1 MSTRVLR
8 WIRSQRETQA
18 WRNTDAMYRAVVVGV
33 GLIIAGIVVH
43 ALELVLF
50 GAPLLI
56 SAVLAMAVP
65 LPAKPTV
72 RPPRLPRSLEPGRP
86 TQAVFEVAAGPGVEL
101 VALRAPRPDT
111 AGVGRVH
118 LLPGNVQE
126 VRTELNRA
134 NWGEGVDLRPDR
146 LFAGPDALRV
156 YGPVVGVEGRR
167 TVLPPVSALP
177 AGPLPPRPSGL
188 VGVHRSP
195 RPGDSTE
202 LRDIRAFQPGDRLR
216 RVDWR
221 VSLRASA
228 GTGGLLT
235 PDMLHVRERHAD
247 ADATLVL
254 AIDTRVDVG
263 ANLGEWATPAV
274 GAGVRPGGSLD
285 TAVRAASSLAAS
297 YLRQGDRV
305 GLVDLGRPQL
315 SLRPGSGA
323 RHLLRLRHQL
333 VICARSAGWASRPIL
348 RPQQAPAGALV
359 MVLSPFIDDTMVDLT
374 ATAARRGT
382 LVLAVDLLPGLLH
395 AAAGDPWGEPVRA
408 IVRTEH
414 RLRLDT
420 LRGHGIPVMQW
431 GGELPVMLRRLARRG
446 ARR

>member
-1 MSTRVLR
+1 
-8 WIRSQRETQA
+8 
-18 WRNTDAMYRAVVVGV
+18 
-33 GLIIAGIVVH
+33 
-43 ALELVLF
+43 
-50 GAPLLI
+50 
-56 SAVLAMAVP
+56 
-65 LPAKPTV
+65 
-72 RPPRLPRSLEPGRP
+72 
-86 TQAVFEVAAGPGVEL
+86 
-101 VALRAPRPDT
+101 
-111 AGVGRVH
+111 
-118 LLPGNVQE
+118 
-126 VRTELNRA
+126 
-134 NWGEGVDLRPDR
+134 
-146 LFAGPDALRV
+146 
-156 YGPVVGVEGRR
+156 
-167 TVLPPVSALP
+167 VSALP

>member
-1 MSTRVLR
+1 MSKRVRR
-8 WIRSQRETQA
+8 WFDAQRDTDR

-33 GLIIAGIVVH
+33 GLVAAGVVSH
-43 ALELVLF
+43 TLELVLF

-56 SAVLAMAVP
+56 SAVLAVSRP
-65 LPAKPTV
+65 PPTQEPV
-72 RPPRLPRSLEPGRP
+72 IRSPRLPRASETGHA
-86 TQAVFEVAAGPGVEL
+86 TAVFEIDAPGVEL
-101 VALRAPRPDT
+101 VAIRAPRPHT
-111 AGVGRVH
+111 KGIGNVH
-118 LLPGNVQE
+118 LLPGTVTE
-126 VRTELNRA
+126 VTTELNRT

-156 YGPVVGVEGRR
+156 YGPILGRERRR
-167 TVLPPVSALP
+167 TVLPPVRLLP

-216 RVDWR
+216 RIDWR

-228 GTGGLLT
+228 ATGT
-235 PDMLHVRERHAD
+235 DMLHVREHHAD

-263 ANLGEWATPAV
+263 ADVADWSTSVTGSS
-274 GAGVRPGGSLD
+274 VRADGTLD
-285 TAVRAASSLAAS
+285 TAVRAAASLAAT

-315 SLRPGSGA
+315 TLPPGTGA

-333 VICARSAGWASRPIL
+333 VVCASAAGWASRPIL
-348 RPQQAPAGALV
+348 RPQQAPPGSMV
-359 MVLSPFIDDTMVDLT
+359 MVLSPFLDDGVLELT
-374 ATAARRGT
+374 ATVVRRGT
-382 LVLAVDLLPGLLH
+382 RVLAMDLLPDPLH
-395 AAAGDPWGEPVRA
+395 PDPDDPWGEAVLTVLRL
-408 IVRTEH
+408 EH
-414 RLRLDT
+414 AARLDT
-420 LRGHGIPVMQW
+420 LREHGIPVLRW
-431 GGELPVMLRRLARRG
+431 GDEVPGMLRELARR
-446 ARR
+446 RR